1 MWLVCEPCGGVAPP
15 VSTVARWCGLWRG
28 LWREALKALPRPAK
42 VQGKIRLNEADALLL
57 DNTIGRRW
65 GKRRIAFLMA
75 GAVLRSLGLSPVEVV
90 FSTFLK

>member
-1 MWLVCEPCGGVAPP
+1 MRGLV
-15 VSTVARWCGLWRG
+15 WRG